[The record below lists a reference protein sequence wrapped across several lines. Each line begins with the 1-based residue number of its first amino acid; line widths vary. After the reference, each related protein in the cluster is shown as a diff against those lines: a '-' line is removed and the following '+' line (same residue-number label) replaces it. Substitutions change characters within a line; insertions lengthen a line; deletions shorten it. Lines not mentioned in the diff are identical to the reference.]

1 MLSSFPENGL
11 AVILGASGG
20 IGAAV
25 YDRVTR
31 SGAFT
36 HVIGTGRSRVP
47 SVPKPEA
54 AIVDVTQE
62 RTIAELAERVR
73 ASGLDLRLVF
83 DATGYLHG
91 HEAEPEKTWSAIDP
105 QALAHQ
111 FAVNATGP
119 ALMMKHLLPLFPR
132 DGKATFATISAK
144 VGSIG
149 DNRLGGWY
157 GYRAAKAALNQMVR
171 TASIE
176 LARKRPHAV
185 CIALHPGTVDT
196 PLSAPFAKAGLA
208 LQQPQDAAASLVKVI
223 DEATP
228 AQSGLLISYD
238 GTILPY

>member
-11 AVILGASGG
+11 AVILGVSGG

-31 SGAFT
+31 SGAFA

-47 SVPKPEA
+47 SVPKPDA

-91 HEAEPEKTWSAIDP
+91 REAEPEKTWSAIDP

-171 TASIE
+171 TA
-176 LARKRPHAV
+176 
-185 CIALHPGTVDT
+185 
-196 PLSAPFAKAGLA
+196 PFAKAGLA